1 MPFVSGFL
9 PSRTAPLFHNGPWPA
24 GLDLKLSLAGL
35 PAASIDVTQMG
46 LCGGMSF
53 LTRDIYEAGTPQL
66 RSTDSRG
73 IPIPLGRHILG
84 RLMDS
89 FLGPGVIPYWLH
101 ATQELDHST
110 WFWGK
115 GLYAETV
122 DAARQV
128 MRYIDAG
135 GLVPIGVVLAQ
146 SPWPWDVF
154 QNHVE
159 LVYGYDLVGTRLT
172 LHVYDS
178 NAEGSDH
185 VVIELDIGST
195 APAQPV
201 TTNGTAIAGQA
212 GRVRGFFV
220 LPYAR
225 KDPSPAYLDDGRLSI
240 AGTAIA
246 DSAGSAG
253 SADRGEVTVTLT
265 IDNTG
270 STSFDPDAGYRIG
283 VAPGVAGWEPDRC
296 ELDGPLDPGRTT
308 TQVLT
313 LRMPVGGP
321 VTPSTLQL
329 QLLRD
334 PGPQGTAAWF
344 GRPTD
349 PVEVATGVPV
359 G

>member
-1 MPFVSGFL
+1 MSFVPGFL
-9 PSRTAPLFHNGPWPA
+9 PSRSAPLFHNGPWPA
-24 GLDLKLSLAGL
+24 GLDLRLSLAGL
-35 PAASIDVTQMG
+35 PAASVDVTQMG

-53 LTRDIYEAGTPQL
+53 LARDIHEAGGRQL
-66 RSTDSRG
+66 RSTDSRT
-73 IPIPLGRHILG
+73 IPLPLGRHILH
-84 RLMDS
+84 RLLDS

-122 DAARQV
+122 EAALQV
-128 MRYIDAG
+128 MRYVDAG
-135 GLVPIGVVLAQ
+135 GLVPIGVVLAH

-195 APAQPV
+195 APVQPV

-220 LPYAR
+220 LPYAHE
-225 KDPSPAYLDDGRLSI
+225 DPAPAYLDDG
-240 AGTAIA
+240 A
-246 DSAGSAG
+246 
-253 SADRGEVTVTLT
+253 VTVASTSGPLT
-265 IDNTG
+265 VDVVIDNTG
-270 STSFDPDAGYRIG
+270 STTFDPALGYRLG
-283 VAPGVAGWEPDRC
+283 VAPEGSGWGPTRW
-296 ELDGPLDPGRTT
+296 ELDVAVDPGRTV
-308 TQVLT
+308 TQVVPLS
-313 LRMPVGGP
+313 P
-321 VTPSTLQL
+321 PSGAASSPPRLQL
-329 QLLRD
+329 VRD
-334 PGPQGTAAWF
+334 DDARGETVWI

-349 PVEVATGVPV
+349 PLALEVPAAV
-359 G
+359 

>member
-1 MPFVSGFL
+1 MPFVPGFL
-9 PSRTAPLFHNGPWPA
+9 PSLSAPLFHNGPWPA
-24 GLDLKLSLAGL
+24 GLDLRLSLAGL
-35 PAASIDVTQMG
+35 PAASVDVTQMG

-53 LTRDIYEAGTPQL
+53 LARDIHETGDRQL
-66 RSTDSRG
+66 RSTDSRS
-73 IPIPLGRHILG
+73 IPLPLGRHILR
-84 RLMDS
+84 RLVDS

-122 DAARQV
+122 AAAVQV
-128 MRYIDAG
+128 MRYVDAG

-146 SPWPWDVF
+146 SAWPWDVF

-159 LVYGYDLVGTRLT
+159 LVYGYDLVGTHLT
-172 LHVYDS
+172 LHVYDC

-195 APAQPV
+195 APVQPV
-201 TTNGTAIAGQA
+201 TTNGTALPGQA
-212 GRVRGFFV
+212 GRIRGFFV

-225 KDPSPAYLDDGRLSI
+225 QDPAPAYVDDGTLSI
-240 AGTAIA
+240 AVTGAET
-246 DSAGSAG
+246 SGGS
-253 SADRGEVTVTLT
+253 VTLT
-265 IDNTG
+265 VDNTG
-270 STSFDPDAGYRIG
+270 STTFDPAAGYRVG
-283 VAPGVAGWEPDRC
+283 VAPGDAGWDAVRFD
-296 ELDGPLDPGRTT
+296 LDGPLDPGRTT

-313 LRMPVGGP
+313 VPAAGGRS
-321 VTPSTLQL
+321 TPRLQL
-329 QLLRD
+329 VRD
-334 PGPQGTAAWF
+334 PVAGGDPTWF

-349 PVEVATGVPV
+349 PIGVLV